1 MTTARNSIA
10 DFWDAHISRWLAGE
24 DPMPEPLP
32 RWYDSYAG
40 RGRGEVTRDAFP
52 EAYGGDLRG
61 APRMVILGLN
71 PGGADPQFQGRD
83 GIFANEIRQ
92 LGSYSKWTA
101 SVPYMREPWTSV
113 NGDNRYGQRRLRFA
127 RTWLEERD
135 LTMDQIL
142 TPELYPWHS
151 ARVTAAMEP
160 PVDVI
165 DRFVWQPLA
174 EIDVEFVFA
183 FGKPW
188 LRQCEKLGLPEVRH
202 WDAAELGSPVES
214 RTVVAFALPSRQW
227 VVVSCQKGFAGPP
240 KREDALRLRD
250 RLREARRRAG
260 RSGRERR

>member
-1 MTTARNSIA
+1 MTTARNWLA
-10 DFWDAHISRWLAGE
+10 DFWDDHTERWLAGE

-32 RWYDSYAG
+32 RWYDSFKG
-40 RGRGEVTRDAFP
+40 RGRGEVIRDAFP

-61 APRMVILGLN
+61 TPRVVILGLN
-71 PGGADPQFQGRD
+71 PGGADLRFQGRN

-113 NGDNRYGQRRLRFA
+113 NGDNPYGQRRLRFA
-127 RTWLEERD
+127 RTWLDEPD
-135 LTMDQIL
+135 LTLEQVL

-160 PVDVI
+160 PLDVI

-188 LRQCEKLGLPEVRH
+188 LRQCEKLGLPEVGH

-227 VVVSCQKGFAGPP
+227 VVVSFYQGSAGPP
-240 KREDALRLRD
+240 KKEDALRLRD
-250 RLREARRRAG
+250 RLLEARRS
-260 RSGRERR
+260 SGRTGR